1 MAEKKSNSSVDLFNT
16 AFAPITQKISL
27 EGTGMK
33 DTKIAGRTDG
43 EIPYTQAQDKINKQN
58 QFFDPYVDA
67 LTAVPTAAF
76 NAVVPESWRRGQT
89 NRFIQTKEDIAQQ
102 KAQQEQDR
110 FFRLRNDRVKNN
122 LFKIA
127 TTAKNKYVQTGDNKF
142 LDLAVEAKNKIF
154 AAEGVTDETFA
165 QPGNE
170 EFRGMRD
177 SAGLFTNSPDPLP
190 IV

>member
-16 AFAPITQKISL
+16 AFTPITQKISF
-27 EGTGMK
+27 EDSGMK
-33 DTKIAGRTDG
+33 NTEIAGVTEG
-43 EIPYTQAQDKINKQN
+43 GVPYTQAQDKEKKMN

-67 LTAVPTAAF
+67 LTAAPTAAF

-127 TTAKNKYVQTGDNKF
+127 TTAKNKYVQTGDSKF

-177 SAGLFTNSPDPLP
+177 SAGLFTNSPARS
-190 IV
+190 